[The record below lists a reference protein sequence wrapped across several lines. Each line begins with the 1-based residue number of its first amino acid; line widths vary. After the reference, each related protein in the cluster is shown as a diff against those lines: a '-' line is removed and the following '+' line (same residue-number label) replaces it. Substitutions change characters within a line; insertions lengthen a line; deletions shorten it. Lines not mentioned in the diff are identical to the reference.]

1 MGKHYKDYTDLATR
15 LREYSD
21 NRKGEI
27 SKITYDAAKAIE
39 ALVEKVLDLERQ
51 IDGSKDDLK

>member
-1 MGKHYKDYTDLATR
+1 MGERYKDYTDLAAR

-27 SKITYDAAKAIE
+27 SKLTYDAAKAIE
-39 ALVEKVLDLERQ
+39 QLVGKIKELESEN
-51 IDGSKDDLK
+51 GEDDKK